1 MSKGILVYCE
11 VTRENYLH
19 TAAFELAAKA
29 FELSAKLSD
38 TPVMALV
45 ISKPDL
51 INNFEEAFKNN
62 GFSQVFYVADEKL
75 ETYRSDI
82 YSKAAIEAVR
92 QIDPEIMLIAAT
104 NQGRDIA
111 PRISTALHTGLTA
124 DCTAI
129 DINETGK
136 MAATRPTFG
145 GQLMATILSKSCPQ
159 MATISPGVLK
169 PLKETVY
176 KDTVFTKIDTDLN
189 NYESKIEILDFS
201 KRISTELNN
210 IDSADI
216 IIAGGRGMQSKE
228 GFELLQKLADK
239 LGGAV
244 GASRVAVEMGL
255 APQNCQIGQTGKT
268 VTPKLYIACGISGA
282 LQHTVGM
289 ENSSKIIAINNDKD
303 APIFKIADYGYIGD
317 AFEVIPNLLNSEELF
332 KKDF

>member
-11 VTRENYLH
+11 ITRENFLH
-19 TAAFELAAKA
+19 TATFELAAKA
-29 FELSAKLSD
+29 VELSSKLSD

-51 INNFEEAFKNN
+51 INEFKDAFKNN
-62 GFSQVFYVADEKL
+62 GFCQVFYVADEKFKD
-75 ETYRSDI
+75 YRSDVF
-82 YSKAAIEAVR
+82 SKAAIDAVKK
-92 QIDPEIMLIAAT
+92 IDPEIMLIAAT

-159 MATISPGVLK
+159 MATIRPKVFK
-169 PLKETVY
+169 PLKESVY
-176 KDTVFTKIDTDLN
+176 KDTVFTQLDADLGG
-189 NYESKIEILDFS
+189 YESKIEILDFV
-201 KRISTELNN
+201 KKTANEINN
-210 IDSADI
+210 IDSAEI
-216 IIAGGRGMQSKE
+216 IVAGGRGMQSKE
-228 GFELLQKLADK
+228 GFELLKKLADK

-255 APQNCQIGQTGKT
+255 APQSCQIGQTGKT

-289 ENSSKIIAINNDKD
+289 ENSSKIIAINSDKY
-303 APIFKIADYGYIGD
+303 APIFKIADYGYVGD
-317 AFEVIPNLLNSEELF
+317 AFEVIPELINM
-332 KKDF
+332 